1 MSVRFIK
8 SLNALIES
16 IQTLE
21 FLSPGFVALPSEYS
35 RNFQI
40 LSEIYWRIDLSS
52 ECIDIK
58 KDNGIPDCSQN
69 ATISTQDIAEILSV
83 MVPNQLSKSNNQR
96 CEKVWHIT

>member
-1 MSVRFIK
+1 MSVRYQK
-8 SLNALIES
+8 SKSPNRIHSNA
-16 IQTLE
+16 E
-21 FLSPGFVALPSEYS
+21 FLSLGFLALPSEYS

>member
-8 SLNALIES
+8 SLNALIEF

-21 FLSPGFVALPSEYS
+21 FLSLGFVALPSEYS

-58 KDNGIPDCSQN
+58 K
-69 ATISTQDIAEILSV
+69 T
-83 MVPNQLSKSNNQR
+83 MVFPTALKIQLFLLKTLQKYYQLWFQINFQKVQSK
-96 CEKVWHIT
+96 V